1 MALIDHAP
9 LAPLAPRSA
18 QRGFIY
24 TRPPAPLH
32 FPTEEL
38 VPEGKRQLNLRTAL
52 YLVLQDAFAA
62 ANAIGS
68 DQFVYWDPTNPQKC
82 LAPDV
87 FVKRGVPDTQFE
99 LWKVWERGAPD
110 LAVEIV
116 SDSDRPENDWQD
128 KLARYRASGIR
139 ELVRFDPLDEVQP
152 IRVWDCF
159 DGDLVERAADAPALR
174 ACVALDLW
182 WVVVDHAAFGPMLRL
197 ARDREGRDLLPTPG
211 EERLRLTEELA
222 EERKARAIAEHERLL
237 AQAQQREEAEA
248 RQREAEAR
256 QREAEARQR
265 EAEARVEAERKLA
278 LALAELEQ
286 LRAQQA
292 HRRSE

>member
-1 MALIDHAP
+1 MALIDDSR
-9 LAPLAPRSA
+9 LAPRASRLA
-18 QRGFIY
+18 RSGFIY
-24 TRPPAPLH
+24 ARPPAPLY

-62 ANAIGS
+62 TDAIGS
-68 DQFVYWDPTNPQKC
+68 DQFVYWDPTDPKKC

-116 SDSDRPENDWQD
+116 SKSDRPADDWET
-128 KLARYRASGIR
+128 KLSRYHASGIA
-139 ELVRFDPLDEVQP
+139 ELVRFDPLDAVQP

-159 DGDLVERAADAPALR
+159 EGDLVERAAGAPALR

-182 WVVVDHAAFGPMLRL
+182 WVVVEHPVFGPTLRL
-197 ARDREGRDLLPTPG
+197 ARDREGRTLLPTPD
-211 EERLRLTEELA
+211 EERVRLAQELA
-222 EERKARAIAEHERLL
+222 EERKARALAEHELL
-237 AQAQQREEAEA
+237 MEKHARMLAEDKLREGAEG
-248 RQREAEAR
+248 RQREAEGR
-256 QREAEARQR
+256 QS
-265 EAEARVEAERKLA
+265 AERKLG
-278 LALAELEQ
+278 LAMAELEQ
-286 LRAQQA
+286 LRAKKA
-292 HRRSE
+292 GKLRKKR